1 MLWLRTLIKQ
11 LECSKKIKLIVSV
24 NSINMMNGWVC
35 NYYSFDNITK
45 HIFFNVFRADTK
57 NHFHES
63 SEQSMDVKVFIT
75 ITIYT
80 LSPPATN
87 ANADVLSGPAQPS
100 ILPCVCLP
108 AD

>member
-1 MLWLRTLIKQ
+1 MDGCVIITALIT
-11 LECSKKIKLIVSV
+11 SR
-24 NSINMMNGWVC
+24 N
-35 NYYSFDNITK
+35 
-45 HIFFNVFRADTK
+45 IFFNVFRADTQK
-57 NHFHES
+57 TIFMNR
-63 SEQSMDVKVFIT
+63 QSRAWTLRFLLPLPFN
-75 ITIYT
+75 T